1 MGCAGRG
8 ERGRSRARRPAARQ
22 NGRGLPE
29 TTMAFDVDTV
39 VVGAG
44 VVGLACARVLARGGR
59 EVMVLEAEDRP
70 GEGISSRNSGVIHAG
85 MYYPT
90 GSLKARCCVRGRE
103 LLYAYCAERG
113 IAHRRTGKLIVATR
127 EEDLPGLRRIEAQA
141 AANGVPVH
149 WLDGPAARQL
159 EPALQCVAALDSPET
174 GIVDVPELV
183 TALLGDIE
191 AHSGRLLCRTSVQS
205 VARIADGFSVITPDG
220 ALSCRQLV
228 NAAGLGAIVLARAT
242 DGLPATCIPKPN
254 YGQGH
259 YYYARGK
266 VPFSRLI
273 YPLPGAASLG
283 VHLGMDITGRCR
295 FGPDM
300 RWVEAPDYKFDDGRR
315 GEFAESIRQW
325 WPALRNEDLLPDF
338 VGVRPKIHG
347 PGEPAADFAVQ
358 GPQAHGIAGLVN
370 LFGIESPGLTSCLAL
385 AEHVEQSLAAEVGP
399 S

>member
-1 MGCAGRG
+1 M
-8 ERGRSRARRPAARQ
+8 PI
-22 NGRGLPE
+22 
-29 TTMAFDVDTV
+29 DIDTV

-44 VVGLACARVLARGGR
+44 VVGLACARALSRAGLEVL
-59 EVMVLEAEDRP
+59 VLEEEDRP

-90 GSLKARCCVRGRE
+90 GSLKARCCVRGLD
-103 LLYAYCAERG
+103 LLYALCAQRG

-127 EEDLPGLRRIEAQA
+127 EEDLSALRRVQGQA
-141 AANGVPVH
+141 DANGVPVH
-149 WLDGPAARQL
+149 WLDGAQAMRL
-159 EPALQCVAALDSPET
+159 EPALNCVAALDSPNT

-191 AHSGRLLCRTSVQS
+191 SHGGRIVYRTPALAVHCGEGEL
-205 VARIADGFSVITPDG
+205 RIDTPDG
-220 ALSCRQLV
+220 PLACRRLV
-228 NAAGLGAIVLARAT
+228 NAAGLGAIPLAARIDA
-242 DGLPATCIPKPN
+242 LPAARVPVQR

-300 RWVEAPDYKFDDGRR
+300 RWVEAVDYRFDDSRR
-315 GEFAESIRQW
+315 GEFATSVRQW
-325 WPALRNEDLLPDF
+325 WPALRDEDLLPDF

-347 PGEPAADFAVQ
+347 PGEPAADFLVQ
-358 GPQAHGIAGLVN
+358 GPQTHGIAGLVN

-385 AEHVEQSLAAEVGP
+385 AEVVAAQLEVGAA
-399 S
+399 

>member
-1 MGCAGRG
+1 MHIDID
-8 ERGRSRARRPAARQ
+8 S
-22 NGRGLPE
+22 
-29 TTMAFDVDTV
+29 VI
-39 VVGAG
+39 VGAG
-44 VVGLACARVLARGGR
+44 VVGLACARALARAGR
-59 EVMVLEAEDRP
+59 EVMVLESEDRP

-90 GSLKARCCVRGRE
+90 GSLKARCCVRGLD
-103 LLYAYCAERG
+103 LLYAWCAERG

-141 AANGVPVH
+141 AANGVPVR
-149 WLDGPAARQL
+149 WLDGPAALRL
-159 EPALQCVAALDSPET
+159 EPALRCVAALDSPNT
-174 GIVDVPELV
+174 GVVDVPELV
-183 TALLGDIE
+183 TALLGDVE
-191 AHSGRLLCRTSVQS
+191 SHGGRLLCRTPVQS
-205 VARIADGFSVITPDG
+205 VTPLAGGFRLGTPDG
-220 ALSCRQLV
+220 ALNCRQLV
-228 NAAGLGAIVLARAT
+228 NAAGLGAIALAQST
-242 DGLPATCIPKPN
+242 EGLPAALLPRPH

-300 RWVEAPDYKFDDGRR
+300 RWVEAPDYRFDDSRR
-315 GEFAESIRQW
+315 GAFAESIRQW
-325 WPALRNEDLLPDF
+325 WPALRDEDLLPDF

-347 PGEPAADFAVQ
+347 PGEPAADFVVQ
-358 GPQAHGIAGLVN
+358 GPQTHGLAGLVN
-370 LFGIESPGLTSCLAL
+370 LFGIESPGLTSSLAL
-385 AEHVEQSLAAEVGP
+385 AELVERTLSD

>member
-1 MGCAGRG
+1 MPIDID
-8 ERGRSRARRPAARQ
+8 S
-22 NGRGLPE
+22 
-29 TTMAFDVDTV
+29 V

-44 VVGLACARVLARGGR
+44 VVGLACARALALAGHEVL
-59 EVMVLEAEDRP
+59 VLEEEDRP

-90 GSLKARCCVRGRE
+90 GSLKARCCVRGLE
-103 LLYAYCAERG
+103 LLYAFCRERAV
-113 IAHRRTGKLIVATR
+113 AHRRTGKLIVATR
-127 EEDLPGLRRIEAQA
+127 EQDLPGLRRIEAQA

-149 WLDGPAARQL
+149 WLDGAAATRL
-159 EPALQCVAALDSPET
+159 EPALRCVAALDSPNT
-174 GIVDVPELV
+174 GVVDVPELV
-183 TALLGDIE
+183 TALLADVE
-191 AHSGRLLCRTSVQS
+191 AHGGRLLCRTQALAVRCDAGELA
-205 VARIADGFSVITPDG
+205 VETADGT
-220 ALSCRQLV
+220 LRCRRLV
-228 NAAGLGAIVLARAT
+228 NAAGLGAIALARRIDA
-242 DGLPATCIPKPN
+242 LPEALLPRQY

-259 YYYARGK
+259 YYYARGR

-300 RWVEAPDYKFDDGRR
+300 RWVDAPDYQFDDSRR
-315 GEFAESIRQW
+315 AGFAASVRQW
-325 WPALRNEDLLPDF
+325 WPALRDEDLLPDF

-347 PGEPAADFAVQ
+347 PDEPAADFVLQ
-358 GPQAHGIAGLVN
+358 GPQAHGIGGLVN

-385 AEHVEQSLAAEVGP
+385 AEEVAGQLQVVA

>member
-1 MGCAGRG
+1 M
-8 ERGRSRARRPAARQ
+8 P
-22 NGRGLPE
+22 
-29 TTMAFDVDTV
+29 FDIDTV

-44 VVGLACARVLARGGR
+44 VVGLACARALAREGR
-59 EVMVLEAEDRP
+59 EVLVLEAEDRP

-90 GSLKARCCVRGRE
+90 GSLKARCCVRGLE

-127 EEDLPGLRRIEAQA
+127 EEDLPGLRRIERQA
-141 AANGVPVH
+141 AANGVAVR
-149 WLDGPAARQL
+149 WLDGPSALRL
-159 EPALQCVAALDSPET
+159 EPALQCVAALDSPNT
-174 GIVDVPELV
+174 GVVDVPELV
-183 TALLGDIE
+183 TSLLGDIE
-191 AHSGRLLCRTSVQS
+191 AHGGRLLCRTPAQS
-205 VARIADGFSVITPDG
+205 VARIDGGFSVVTPDG

-228 NAAGLGAIVLARAT
+228 NAAGLGAIAMAEQT
-242 DGLPATCIPKPN
+242 EGLPAALVPRAH

-300 RWVEAPDYKFDDGRR
+300 RWVDAPDYRFDDSRR
-315 GEFAESIRQW
+315 AAFAESIRQW
-325 WPALRNEDLLPDF
+325 WPALRDEDLLPDF

-347 PGEPAADFAVQ
+347 PGEPAADFIVQ
-358 GPQAHGIAGLVN
+358 GPQAHGMDGLVN

-385 AEHVEQSLAAEVGP
+385 AELVAQLLAAEVRP

>member
-1 MGCAGRG
+1 
-8 ERGRSRARRPAARQ
+8 
-22 NGRGLPE
+22 
-29 TTMAFDVDTV
+29 MAFDVDTV

-44 VVGLACARVLARGGR
+44 VVGLACARALAREGR
-59 EVMVLEAEDRP
+59 EVLVLEAEDRA

-90 GSLKARCCVRGRE
+90 GSLKARCCVRGLE

-127 EEDLPGLRRIEAQA
+127 EEDLPGLRRIETQA

-149 WLDGPAARQL
+149 WLDGPSALRL
-159 EPALQCVAALDSPET
+159 EPALQCVAALDSPNT
-174 GIVDVPELV
+174 GVVDVPELV

-191 AHSGRLLCRTSVQS
+191 AHGGRLLCRTPVQS
-205 VARIADGFSVITPDG
+205 VTRIDGGFSVGTPDG
-220 ALSCRQLV
+220 ALCCRQLV
-228 NAAGLGAIVLARAT
+228 NAAGLGAIALAQRTEGLAAARVPRAH
-242 DGLPATCIPKPN
+242 

-300 RWVEAPDYKFDDGRR
+300 RWVDAPDYRFDDSRR
-315 GEFAESIRQW
+315 AVFAESIRQW
-325 WPALRNEDLLPDF
+325 WPALRDEDLLPDF

-347 PGEPAADFAVQ
+347 PGEPAADFIVQ
-358 GPQAHGIAGLVN
+358 GPQAHGMDGLVN

-385 AEHVEQSLAAEVGP
+385 AELVAQLLAAEVRP

>member
-1 MGCAGRG
+1 MG
-8 ERGRSRARRPAARQ
+8 AARGCHGLRLFVGHALAQ
-22 NGRGLPE
+22 NGRNERVE
-29 TTMAFDVDTV
+29 TGMSVDIDTV

-44 VVGLACARVLARGGR
+44 VVGLACARALAKAGTEVL
-59 EVMVLEAEDRP
+59 VLEAEDRA

-90 GSLKARCCVRGRE
+90 GSLKARCCVRGLE

-113 IAHRRTGKLIVATR
+113 IAHRRSGKLIVATR
-127 EEDLPGLRRIEAQA
+127 EQDLPGLRKIEAQA

-149 WLDGPAARQL
+149 WLDGPTALQL
-159 EPALQCVAALDSPET
+159 EPVLRCVAALDSPNT

-183 TALLGDIE
+183 TALVGDIE
-191 AHSGRLLCRTSVQS
+191 AHAGRLVCRTPVQS
-205 VARIADGFSVITPDG
+205 VARIDGGFSVATPDG

-228 NAAGLGAIVLARAT
+228 NAAGLGAIALARQIQ
-242 DGLPATCIPKPN
+242 GLPAGLVPRPH

-300 RWVEAPDYKFDDGRR
+300 RWVDAPDYRFDDSRR

-325 WPALRNEDLLPDF
+325 WPALRDEDLLPDF

-347 PGEPAADFAVQ
+347 PGEPSADFVVQ
-358 GPQAHGIAGLVN
+358 GPSAHGMPGLVN

-385 AEHVEQSLAAEVGP
+385 AEAVQTALVGEVVA